1 MEHIANEHRKRRTWH
16 SQEFAEYAEMGP
28 GLPVDD
34 SGDCGLTAIYNIST
48 LKYEFLD

>member
-1 MEHIANEHRKRRTWH
+1 MKHIANEHRKRRTWH
-16 SQEFAEYAEMGP
+16 SQECAEYAEMGP

-34 SGDCGLTAIYNIST
+34 GGLTVIYNIST